1 VITDLKMP
9 RMSGLELLKHAR
21 LQYPQ
26 TIIIMLTA
34 FRTVE
39 TAVEAMKAGAYDYL
53 TAERAAHSNSTV
65 LNRGETGTGKKL
77 VARAIHFNS
86 ADWHIIVLNSECDA
100 VGGCGAG

>member
-39 TAVEAMKAGAYDYL
+39 TAVEAMKAGAYDSY
-53 TAERAAHSNSTV
+53 
-65 LNRGETGTGKKL
+65 G
-77 VARAIHFNS
+77 
-86 ADWHIIVLNSECDA
+86 
-100 VGGCGAG
+100 

>member
-1 VITDLKMP
+1 MR

-34 FRTVE
+34 FRAME

-53 TAERAAHSNSTV
+53 TKPVHADELSVVVRQALEHLRLVKQVRTLRLS
-65 LNRGETGTGKKL
+65 LNKKW
-77 VARAIHFNS
+77 N
-86 ADWHIIVLNSECDA
+86 
-100 VGGCGAG
+100 